1 MTTNDSLNFQDII
14 KKSVLSLESFATVS
28 YIDIVLGLICSFA
41 IGLFIFWTYKT
52 CFRGVVYSYNYNVSF
67 VLMTMITTVI
77 IMTIST
83 NIVLSLGM
91 VGALSI
97 VRFRTAVKDPLDI
110 VYMFWAI
117 SAGIAI
123 GAAMYPIAIIGSLT
137 FAGTLSW
144 LSKKKIKGETFILV
158 VHYSAEATDEVKR
171 TLDKL
176 NAKLKS
182 KTVRRGLIEITVEI
196 RLADENTSFMTLLD
210 SIEGVHNC
218 SLVNY
223 TGDYAQ

>member
-1 MTTNDSLNFQDII
+1 MNDSLNFQNII
-14 KKSVLSLESFATVS
+14 KKSVLDSFASFS
-28 YIDIVLGLICSFA
+28 YIEIIIGLLCSFG
-41 IGLFIFWTYKT
+41 IGMFIYWVYKR

-67 VLMTMITTVI
+67 VLMTMITTLI

-117 SAGIAI
+117 AAGIAI
-123 GAAMYPIAIIGSLT
+123 GAQMYPLAILGSLA
-137 FAGTLSW
+137 FGATLAW
-144 LSKKKIKGETFILV
+144 LSKKKVRGETYLLILQ
-158 VHYSAEATDEVKR
+158 HNEEAGDEVRK
-171 TLDKL
+171 TLQKL
-176 NAKLKS
+176 NTKLKS
-182 KTVRRGLIEITVEI
+182 KTIRNAFIEMTVEI
-196 RLADENTSFMTLLD
+196 RLVDDNTAFMNVLNK
-210 SIEGVHNC
+210 IEGVHSC

>member
-1 MTTNDSLNFQDII
+1 MNDTLNFQNVI
-14 KKSVLSLESFATVS
+14 KKSVLALDSFASFS
-28 YIDIVLGLICSFA
+28 YIEIIIGLLCSFG
-41 IGLFIFWTYKT
+41 IGMFIYWVYKR

-67 VLMTMITTVI
+67 VLMTMITTLI

-117 SAGIAI
+117 AAGIAI
-123 GAAMYPIAIIGSLT
+123 GAQMYPLAIMGSLA
-137 FAGTLSW
+137 FGATLAW
-144 LSKKKIKGETFILV
+144 LSKKKVRGETYLLILQ
-158 VHYSAEATDEVKR
+158 HNEEAGDEVRK
-171 TLDKL
+171 TLQKL
-176 NAKLKS
+176 NTKLKS
-182 KTVRRGLIEITVEI
+182 KTIRNGFIEMTVEI
-196 RLADENTSFMTLLD
+196 RLVDDNTAFMNILNK
-210 SIEGVHNC
+210 IEGVHSC

>member
-1 MTTNDSLNFQDII
+1 MNEPLNFQDII
-14 KKSVLSLESFATVS
+14 KKSALSLESFASVS
-28 YIDIVLGLICSFA
+28 YFEIILGLLCSFA
-41 IGLFIFWTYKT
+41 IGMFIYFVYKT

-123 GAAMYPIAIIGSLT
+123 GAGMYPLALIGSAAFGAT
-137 FAGTLSW
+137 IAW
-144 LSKKKIKGETFILV
+144 LSKKKIRGETYLLV
-158 VHYSAEATDEVKR
+158 IHYNQEAHDEIKQV
-171 TLDKL
+171 LAKL
-176 NAKLKS
+176 NTKLKS
-182 KTVRRGLIEITVEI
+182 KSVRSGLIEMTVEI
-196 RLADENTSFMTLLD
+196 RLVDDNTYFVNLID
-210 SIEGVHNC
+210 GIEGVHAC

>member
-1 MTTNDSLNFQDII
+1 MNDTLTFENII
-14 KKSVLSLESFATVS
+14 KKSVLALDSFASFS
-28 YIDIVLGLICSFA
+28 YIEIIIGLLCSFG
-41 IGLFIFWTYKT
+41 IGMFIYWVYKRY
-52 CFRGVVYSYNYNVSF
+52 FRGVVYSYNYNVSF
-67 VLMTMITTVI
+67 VLMTMITTLI

-117 SAGIAI
+117 AAGIAI
-123 GAAMYPIAIIGSLT
+123 GAQMYPLAIMGSLA
-137 FAGTLSW
+137 FGATLAW
-144 LSKKKIKGETFILV
+144 LSKKKVRGETYLLILQ
-158 VHYSAEATDEVKR
+158 HNEEAGDEVRK
-171 TLDKL
+171 TLQKL
-176 NAKLKS
+176 NTKLKS
-182 KTVRRGLIEITVEI
+182 KTIRNAFIELTVEI
-196 RLADENTSFMTLLD
+196 RLVDDNTAFMNTLNK
-210 SIEGVHNC
+210 IEGVHSC

>member
-1 MTTNDSLNFQDII
+1 MNDSLNFQNVI
-14 KKSVLSLESFATVS
+14 KKSVLDSFASFS
-28 YIDIVLGLICSFA
+28 YIEIIIGLLCSFG
-41 IGLFIFWTYKT
+41 IGMFIYWVYKR

-67 VLMTMITTVI
+67 VLMTMITTLI

-117 SAGIAI
+117 AAGIAI
-123 GAAMYPIAIIGSLT
+123 GAQMYPLAILGSLA
-137 FAGTLSW
+137 FGATLAW
-144 LSKKKIKGETFILV
+144 LSKKKVRGETYLLILQ
-158 VHYSAEATDEVKR
+158 HNEEAGDEVRK
-171 TLDKL
+171 TLQKL
-176 NAKLKS
+176 NTKLKS
-182 KTVRRGLIEITVEI
+182 KTIRNAFIEMTVEI
-196 RLADENTSFMTLLD
+196 RLVDDNTAFMNVLNK
-210 SIEGVHNC
+210 IEGVHSC

>member
-1 MTTNDSLNFQDII
+1 MNDTLNFQDII
-14 KKSVLSLESFATVS
+14 KKSVLNLDSFASVS
-28 YIDIVLGLICSFA
+28 YINILLGLICSFA
-41 IGLFIFWTYKT
+41 VGMFIYLVYKK

-67 VLMTMITTVI
+67 VLMTMITSLI

-117 SAGIAI
+117 AAGIAI
-123 GAAMYPIAIIGSLT
+123 GANMYPLALIGSLA
-137 FAGTLSW
+137 FGSVLAW
-144 LSKKKIKGETFILV
+144 LSKKKIRGEAYLLV
-158 VHYSAEATDEVKR
+158 VHYTNDATDELHKIFH
-171 TLDKL
+171 KL
-176 NAKLKS
+176 NTKLKS
-182 KTVRRGLIEITVEI
+182 KSVRNGLIEITVEI
-196 RLADENTSFMTLLD
+196 RLTDDNTSFMTLID
-210 SIEGVHNC
+210 EIPGVQSC